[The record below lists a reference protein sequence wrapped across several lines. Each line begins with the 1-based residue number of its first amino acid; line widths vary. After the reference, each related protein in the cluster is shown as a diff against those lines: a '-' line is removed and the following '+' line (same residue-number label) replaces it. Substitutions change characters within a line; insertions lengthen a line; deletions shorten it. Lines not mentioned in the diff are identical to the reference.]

1 MKVSRENSPIKG
13 NLINMNNPNSYP
25 DIIGQVD
32 KVINKYKN
40 QLEQLKP
47 KRDLNELNFPQYPS
61 SEKKNNKYAK
71 FTEEKQAETDTYFNK
86 VYNNMQN
93 KNNNHFK
100 TEINNYI
107 YEDVNEGEKIN
118 NQTNTNINTNTKRN
132 NNYNYNFN
140 YRNEFGNIN
149 LSECNNNKENIYIN
163 NNSDNNNNNIYPIDN
178 NNLNNDLAQEI
189 QNDNMKLGSALTM
202 EKSKVVQ
209 LLNLLKMKEGEINN
223 LKQKI
228 NNFET
233 KINEIENK
241 YQNIIHSI
249 ESKQYEKL
257 NDIYNNLS
265 NEKNQF
271 KIDYDNI
278 KRNNELKFEQIN
290 DELRNYQKV
299 MKLFFNLFN
308 KNIDL
313 FNKTEILPDKNIF
326 IKESDFTEENA
337 YLAVDVIDK
346 LINKLV
352 QDNKDLFNELIRLN
366 EEMKNMNN
374 SNDDFIQQENYS
386 LRQLVNNLT
395 KENNILKSN
404 RNMPKSNNYRI
415 SKNNQMGERE
425 ISNSNSNHHHHIVHT
440 GCRNCTPDCFR
451 SNRSNRDTNLFDNLK
466 LKITDLENQIKN
478 QTCS

>member
-1 MKVSRENSPIKG
+1 MKVNKEISPMKDH
-13 NLINMNNPNSYP
+13 LININNPNSYP

-32 KVINKYKN
+32 KVINKYKS

-47 KRDLNELNFPQYPS
+47 KKDLNELKIPQYPS
-61 SEKKNNKYAK
+61 SEKKNNKYSK
-71 FTEEKQAETDTYFNK
+71 FAEMKQIETDPYFNK
-86 VYNNMQN
+86 VYNNIQN
-93 KNNNHFK
+93 KNNHFK

-107 YEDVNEGEKIN
+107 YEDINEEEKFN
-118 NQTNTNINTNTKRN
+118 NLTNTNRIKN
-132 NNYNYNFN
+132 NNYDYNFN
-140 YRNEFGNIN
+140 YKNDFTDLKLPNYNI
-149 LSECNNNKENIYIN
+149 NKENIYIN
-163 NNSDNNNNNIYPIDN
+163 NNSNNNIYQNDN
-178 NNLNNDLAQEI
+178 NNLNNDLSQEI

-223 LKQKI
+223 LKQQI
-228 NNFET
+228 DNFEI

-299 MKLFFNLFN
+299 MKLFFDLFN

-313 FNKTEILPDKNIF
+313 FNKTEILPDKIF

-395 KENNILKSN
+395 KENNILKSKK
-404 RNMPKSNNYRI
+404 NMNNINSIPKSNNYRI
-415 SKNNQMGERE
+415 SKNSQIGERE
-425 ISNSNSNHHHHIVHT
+425 ISNSNHHHHFIHS

-451 SNRSNRDTNLFDNLK
+451 SNRSNRDINLFDNLK

>member
-1 MKVSRENSPIKG
+1 MKKIIFA
-13 NLINMNNPNSYP
+13 NLNYLIYKFN
-25 DIIGQVD
+25 IF
-32 KVINKYKN
+32 NKY
-40 QLEQLKP
+40 
-47 KRDLNELNFPQYPS
+47 S
-61 SEKKNNKYAK
+61 KYA
-71 FTEEKQAETDTYFNK
+71 EMKQIETDPYFNK
-86 VYNNMQN
+86 VYNNIQN
-93 KNNNHFK
+93 KNNHFK

-107 YEDVNEGEKIN
+107 YEDINEEEKFN
-118 NQTNTNINTNTKRN
+118 NHTNTNRIKN
-132 NNYNYNFN
+132 NNYDYNFN
-140 YRNEFGNIN
+140 YKNDFTDLKLPNYNI
-149 LSECNNNKENIYIN
+149 NKENIYIN
-163 NNSDNNNNNIYPIDN
+163 NNSNNNIYQNDN
-178 NNLNNDLAQEI
+178 NNLNNDLSQEI

-223 LKQKI
+223 LKQQI
-228 NNFET
+228 DNFEI

-271 KIDYDNI
+271 EIDYDNI

-299 MKLFFNLFN
+299 LKLFFDLFN

-374 SNDDFIQQENYS
+374 SNDDFIKQENYS

-404 RNMPKSNNYRI
+404 KNMNNINSIPKSNNYRI
-415 SKNNQMGERE
+415 SKNNQIGERE
-425 ISNSNSNHHHHIVHT
+425 IRNSNHHHHIIHS

-451 SNRSNRDTNLFDNLK
+451 SNRSNRDLNLFDNLK

>member
-71 FTEEKQAETDTYFNK
+71 FTEEKQAETDPYFNK
-86 VYNNMQN
+86 VYNNIQN
-93 KNNNHFK
+93 KNNHFK

-107 YEDVNEGEKIN
+107 YEDVNEEEKLN
-118 NQTNTNINTNTKRN
+118 NHTNTNINNTNRN

-140 YRNEFGNIN
+140 YKNELCDLK
-149 LSECNNNKENIYIN
+149 LSEYNKNKENIYN
-163 NNSDNNNNNIYPIDN
+163 NNCNNNIYQIDN
-178 NNLNNDLAQEI
+178 NNLNNDLSQEI

-209 LLNLLKMKEGEINN
+209 LLNLLKIKDGEINN
-223 LKQKI
+223 LKQQLD
-228 NNFET
+228 NFEI

-299 MKLFFNLFN
+299 MKLFFDLFN

-313 FNKTEILPDKNIF
+313 FNKTEILPDKIF

-337 YLAVDVIDK
+337 YMAVDVIDK

-366 EEMKNMNN
+366 EEMKSMNN
-374 SNDDFIQQENYS
+374 PNDDFIQQENYS

-395 KENNILKSN
+395 KENNILKN
-404 RNMPKSNNYRI
+404 NKNMNNINSIPKSNNYRI
-415 SKNNQMGERE
+415 SKNSQIGERE
-425 ISNSNSNHHHHIVHT
+425 IGNNNHHHHIIHT
-440 GCRNCTPDCFR
+440 GCRNCTPDCFRSNR

>member
-1 MKVSRENSPIKG
+1 MKVNKEISPMKDY
-13 NLINMNNPNSYP
+13 LININNPNSYP

-32 KVINKYKN
+32 KVINKYKS

-47 KRDLNELNFPQYPS
+47 KKNLNELKIPQYPS
-61 SEKKNNKYAK
+61 SEKKNNKYSK
-71 FTEEKQAETDTYFNK
+71 FAEMKQIETDPYFNK
-86 VYNNMQN
+86 VYNNIQN
-93 KNNNHFK
+93 KNNHFK

-107 YEDVNEGEKIN
+107 YEDINEEEKFN
-118 NQTNTNINTNTKRN
+118 NHTNTNRIKN
-132 NNYNYNFN
+132 NNYDYNFN
-140 YRNEFGNIN
+140 YKNDLTDLKLPNYNI
-149 LSECNNNKENIYIN
+149 NKENIYIN
-163 NNSDNNNNNIYPIDN
+163 NNSNNNIYQNDN
-178 NNLNNDLAQEI
+178 NNLNNDLSQEI

-223 LKQKI
+223 LKQQI
-228 NNFET
+228 DNFEI

-299 MKLFFNLFN
+299 MKLFFDLFN

-313 FNKTEILPDKNIF
+313 FNKTEILPDKIF

-395 KENNILKSN
+395 KENNILKSKK
-404 RNMPKSNNYRI
+404 NMNNINSIPKSNNYRI
-415 SKNNQMGERE
+415 SKNSQIGERE
-425 ISNSNSNHHHHIVHT
+425 ISNSNHHHHFIHS

-451 SNRSNRDTNLFDNLK
+451 SNRSNRDINLFDNLK

>member
-1 MKVSRENSPIKG
+1 MKVNEEISPIKD

-32 KVINKYKN
+32 KVINKYKR

-47 KRDLNELNFPQYPS
+47 KKDLDEIKIPQYPS
-61 SEKKNNKYAK
+61 SEKKNNKYSK
-71 FTEEKQAETDTYFNK
+71 FVEMKQIETDPYFNK
-86 VYNNMQN
+86 VNNNIQN
-93 KNNNHFK
+93 KNNHFK

-107 YEDVNEGEKIN
+107 YEDINEEEKFN
-118 NQTNTNINTNTKRN
+118 NHPNINTNTNRN

-140 YRNEFGNIN
+140 YKTDFTDLKLPEY
-149 LSECNNNKENIYIN
+149 NKNRENIYNN
-163 NNSDNNNNNIYPIDN
+163 NNSNKIYPIDN
-178 NNLNNDLAQEI
+178 NNLNNDLSQEI

-209 LLNLLKMKEGEINN
+209 LLNLLKIKEGEINN
-223 LKQKI
+223 LKQQIDNFEIKI
-228 NNFET
+228 ND
-233 KINEIENK
+233 IENK
-241 YQNIIHSI
+241 YQNIIHSL

-271 KIDYDNI
+271 EIDYDNI

-299 MKLFFNLFN
+299 LKLFFDLFN

-374 SNDDFIQQENYS
+374 SNDDFIKQENYS

-404 RNMPKSNNYRI
+404 KNMNNINSIPKSNNYRI
-415 SKNNQMGERE
+415 SKNNQIGERE
-425 ISNSNSNHHHHIVHT
+425 IRNSNHHHHIIHS

-451 SNRSNRDTNLFDNLK
+451 SNRSNRDLNLFDNLK

-478 QTCS
+478 QTSS

>member
-1 MKVSRENSPIKG
+1 MKVNKEISPMRDY
-13 NLINMNNPNSYP
+13 LINMNNPNSYP

-32 KVINKYKN
+32 KVINKYKS

-47 KRDLNELNFPQYPS
+47 KKDLNELKIPQYPS
-61 SEKKNNKYAK
+61 SEKKNNKYSK
-71 FTEEKQAETDTYFNK
+71 FAEMKQIETDPYFNK
-86 VYNNMQN
+86 VYNNIQN
-93 KNNNHFK
+93 KNNHFK

-107 YEDVNEGEKIN
+107 YEDINEEEKFN
-118 NQTNTNINTNTKRN
+118 NHTNTNRIKN
-132 NNYNYNFN
+132 NNYDYNFN
-140 YRNEFGNIN
+140 YKNDFTDLKLPNYNI
-149 LSECNNNKENIYIN
+149 NKENIYIN
-163 NNSDNNNNNIYPIDN
+163 NNSNNNIYQNDN
-178 NNLNNDLAQEI
+178 NNLNNDLSQEI

-223 LKQKI
+223 LKQQI
-228 NNFET
+228 DNFEI

-299 MKLFFNLFN
+299 MKLFFDLFN

-313 FNKTEILPDKNIF
+313 FNKTEILPDKIF

-395 KENNILKSN
+395 KENNILKSKK
-404 RNMPKSNNYRI
+404 NMNNINSIPKSNNYRI
-415 SKNNQMGERE
+415 SKNSQIGERE
-425 ISNSNSNHHHHIVHT
+425 INNSNHHHHFIHS

-451 SNRSNRDTNLFDNLK
+451 SNRSNRDINLFDNLK

>member
-1 MKVSRENSPIKG
+1 MKVNKEISPMKDY
-13 NLINMNNPNSYP
+13 LINMNNPNSYP

-32 KVINKYKN
+32 KVINKYKS

-47 KRDLNELNFPQYPS
+47 KKDLNELKIPQYPS
-61 SEKKNNKYAK
+61 SEKKNNKYSK
-71 FTEEKQAETDTYFNK
+71 FAEMKQIETDPYFNK
-86 VYNNMQN
+86 VYNNIQN
-93 KNNNHFK
+93 KNNHFK

-107 YEDVNEGEKIN
+107 YEDINEEEKFN
-118 NQTNTNINTNTKRN
+118 NHTNTNRIKN
-132 NNYNYNFN
+132 NNYDYNFN
-140 YRNEFGNIN
+140 YKNDFTDLKLPNYNI
-149 LSECNNNKENIYIN
+149 NKENIYIN
-163 NNSDNNNNNIYPIDN
+163 NNSNNNIYQNDN
-178 NNLNNDLAQEI
+178 NNLNNDLSQEI

-223 LKQKI
+223 LKQQI
-228 NNFET
+228 DNFEI

-299 MKLFFNLFN
+299 MKLFFDLFN

-313 FNKTEILPDKNIF
+313 FNKTEILPDKIF
-326 IKESDFTEENA
+326 VKESDFTEENA

-395 KENNILKSN
+395 KENNILKSKK
-404 RNMPKSNNYRI
+404 NMNNINSIPKSNNYRI
-415 SKNNQMGERE
+415 SKNSQIGERE
-425 ISNSNSNHHHHIVHT
+425 ISNSNHHHHFIHS

-451 SNRSNRDTNLFDNLK
+451 SNRSNRDINLFDNLK

>member
-1 MKVSRENSPIKG
+1 MKVNKEISPMKDY
-13 NLINMNNPNSYP
+13 LINMNNPNSYP

-32 KVINKYKN
+32 KVINKYKS

-47 KRDLNELNFPQYPS
+47 KKDLNELKIPQYPS
-61 SEKKNNKYAK
+61 SEKKNNKYSK
-71 FTEEKQAETDTYFNK
+71 FAEMKQIETDPYFNK
-86 VYNNMQN
+86 VYNNIQN
-93 KNNNHFK
+93 KNNHFK

-107 YEDVNEGEKIN
+107 YEDINEEEKFN
-118 NQTNTNINTNTKRN
+118 NHTNTNRIKN
-132 NNYNYNFN
+132 NNYDYNFN
-140 YRNEFGNIN
+140 YKNDFTDLKLPNYNI
-149 LSECNNNKENIYIN
+149 NKENIYIN
-163 NNSDNNNNNIYPIDN
+163 NNSNNNIYQNDN
-178 NNLNNDLAQEI
+178 NNLNNDLSQEI

-223 LKQKI
+223 LKQQI
-228 NNFET
+228 DNFEI

-271 KIDYDNI
+271 EIDYDNI

-299 MKLFFNLFN
+299 MKLFFDLFN

-313 FNKTEILPDKNIF
+313 FNKTEILPDKIF

-395 KENNILKSN
+395 KENNILKSKK
-404 RNMPKSNNYRI
+404 NMNNINSIPKSNNYRI
-415 SKNNQMGERE
+415 SKNSQIGERE
-425 ISNSNSNHHHHIVHT
+425 ISNSNHHHHFIHS

-451 SNRSNRDTNLFDNLK
+451 SNRSNRDINLFDNLK

>member
-1 MKVSRENSPIKG
+1 MKVNKEISPMKDY
-13 NLINMNNPNSYP
+13 LININNPNSYP

-32 KVINKYKN
+32 KVINKYKS

-47 KRDLNELNFPQYPS
+47 KKDLNELKIPQYPS
-61 SEKKNNKYAK
+61 SEKKNNKYSK
-71 FTEEKQAETDTYFNK
+71 FAEMKQIETDPYFNK
-86 VYNNMQN
+86 VYNNIQN
-93 KNNNHFK
+93 KNNHFK

-107 YEDVNEGEKIN
+107 YEDINEEEKFN
-118 NQTNTNINTNTKRN
+118 NHTNTNRIKN
-132 NNYNYNFN
+132 NNYDYNFN
-140 YRNEFGNIN
+140 YKNDFTDLKLPNYNI
-149 LSECNNNKENIYIN
+149 NKENIYIN
-163 NNSDNNNNNIYPIDN
+163 NNSNNNIYQNDN
-178 NNLNNDLAQEI
+178 NNLNNDLSQEI

-209 LLNLLKMKEGEINN
+209 LLNLLKIKEGEINN
-223 LKQKI
+223 LKQQIDNFEIKI
-228 NNFET
+228 ND
-233 KINEIENK
+233 IENK
-241 YQNIIHSI
+241 YQNIIHSL

-271 KIDYDNI
+271 EIDYDNI

-299 MKLFFNLFN
+299 MKLFFDLFN

-366 EEMKNMNN
+366 EEMKSMNN
-374 SNDDFIQQENYS
+374 PNDDFIQQENYS

-404 RNMPKSNNYRI
+404 KNMNNINPIPKSNNYRI
-415 SKNNQMGERE
+415 SKNNQIGERE
-425 ISNSNSNHHHHIVHT
+425 IRNSNHHHHIIHS

-451 SNRSNRDTNLFDNLK
+451 SNRSNRDLNLFDNLK

>member
-1 MKVSRENSPIKG
+1 MKVNKEISPMKDY
-13 NLINMNNPNSYP
+13 LININNPNSYP

-32 KVINKYKN
+32 KVINKYKS

-47 KRDLNELNFPQYPS
+47 KKNLNELKIPQYPS
-61 SEKKNNKYAK
+61 SEKKNNKYSK
-71 FTEEKQAETDTYFNK
+71 FAEMKQIETDPYFNK
-86 VYNNMQN
+86 VYNNIQN
-93 KNNNHFK
+93 KNNHFK

-107 YEDVNEGEKIN
+107 YEDINEEEKFN
-118 NQTNTNINTNTKRN
+118 NHTNTNRIKN
-132 NNYNYNFN
+132 NNYDYNFN
-140 YRNEFGNIN
+140 YKNDFTDLKLPNYNI
-149 LSECNNNKENIYIN
+149 NKENIYIN
-163 NNSDNNNNNIYPIDN
+163 NNSNNNIYQNDN
-178 NNLNNDLAQEI
+178 NNLNNDLSQEI

-223 LKQKI
+223 LKQQI
-228 NNFET
+228 DNFEI

-271 KIDYDNI
+271 EIDYDNI

-299 MKLFFNLFN
+299 MKLFFDLFN

-313 FNKTEILPDKNIF
+313 FNKTEILPDKIF

-395 KENNILKSN
+395 KENNILKSKK
-404 RNMPKSNNYRI
+404 NMNNINSIPKSNNYRI
-415 SKNNQMGERE
+415 SKNSQIGERE
-425 ISNSNSNHHHHIVHT
+425 ISNSNHHHHFIHS

-451 SNRSNRDTNLFDNLK
+451 SNRSNRDINLFDNLK

>member
-1 MKVSRENSPIKG
+1 MKVNKEISPMKDY
-13 NLINMNNPNSYP
+13 LINMNNPNSYP

-32 KVINKYKN
+32 KVINKYKS

-47 KRDLNELNFPQYPS
+47 KKNLNELKIPQYPS
-61 SEKKNNKYAK
+61 SEKKNNKYSK
-71 FTEEKQAETDTYFNK
+71 FAEMKQIETDPYFNK
-86 VYNNMQN
+86 VYNNIQN
-93 KNNNHFK
+93 KNNHFK

-107 YEDVNEGEKIN
+107 YEDINEEEKFN
-118 NQTNTNINTNTKRN
+118 NHTNTNRIKN
-132 NNYNYNFN
+132 NNYDYNFN
-140 YRNEFGNIN
+140 YKNDFTDLKLPNYNI
-149 LSECNNNKENIYIN
+149 NKENIYIN
-163 NNSDNNNNNIYPIDN
+163 NNSNNNIYQNDN
-178 NNLNNDLAQEI
+178 NNLNNDLSQEI

-223 LKQKI
+223 LKQQI
-228 NNFET
+228 DNFEI

-299 MKLFFNLFN
+299 MKLFFDLFN

-313 FNKTEILPDKNIF
+313 FNKTEILPDKIF

-395 KENNILKSN
+395 KENNILKSKK
-404 RNMPKSNNYRI
+404 NMNNINSIPKSNNYRI
-415 SKNNQMGERE
+415 SKNSQIGERE
-425 ISNSNSNHHHHIVHT
+425 ISNSNHHHHIIHS

-451 SNRSNRDTNLFDNLK
+451 SNRSNRDINLFDNLK

>member
-1 MKVSRENSPIKG
+1 MKVNKEISPMKD
-13 NLINMNNPNSYP
+13 NFINMNNPNSYP

-47 KRDLNELNFPQYPS
+47 KKDLKEIKIPQYPS
-61 SEKKNNKYAK
+61 SEKKNNKYSK
-71 FTEEKQAETDTYFNK
+71 FSEMKQIETDPYFNK
-86 VYNNMQN
+86 VYNNIQN
-93 KNNNHFK
+93 KNNHFK

-107 YEDVNEGEKIN
+107 YEDVNEEEKLN
-118 NQTNTNINTNTKRN
+118 NHTNTNINNTNRN

-140 YRNEFGNIN
+140 YKNELCDLK
-149 LSECNNNKENIYIN
+149 LSEYNKNKENIYN
-163 NNSDNNNNNIYPIDN
+163 NNCNNNIYQIDN
-178 NNLNNDLAQEI
+178 NNLNNDLSQEI

-209 LLNLLKMKEGEINN
+209 LLNLLKIKDGEINN
-223 LKQKI
+223 LKQQLD
-228 NNFET
+228 NFEI

-299 MKLFFNLFN
+299 MKLFFDLFN

-313 FNKTEILPDKNIF
+313 FNKTEILPDKIF

-337 YLAVDVIDK
+337 YMAVDVIDK

-366 EEMKNMNN
+366 EEMKSMNN
-374 SNDDFIQQENYS
+374 PNDDFIQQENYS

-395 KENNILKSN
+395 KENNILKN
-404 RNMPKSNNYRI
+404 NKNMNNINSIPKSNNYRI
-415 SKNNQMGERE
+415 SKNSQIGERE
-425 ISNSNSNHHHHIVHT
+425 IGNNNHHHHIIHT
-440 GCRNCTPDCFR
+440 GCRNCTPDCFRSNR

>member
-1 MKVSRENSPIKG
+1 MKVNKEISPMKDY
-13 NLINMNNPNSYP
+13 LININNPNSYP

-32 KVINKYKN
+32 KVINKYKSH
-40 QLEQLKP
+40 LEQLKP
-47 KRDLNELNFPQYPS
+47 KKNLNELKIPQYPS
-61 SEKKNNKYAK
+61 SEKKNNKYSK
-71 FTEEKQAETDTYFNK
+71 FAEMKQIETDPYFNK
-86 VYNNMQN
+86 VYNNIQN
-93 KNNNHFK
+93 KNNHFK

-107 YEDVNEGEKIN
+107 YEDVNEEEKFN
-118 NQTNTNINTNTKRN
+118 NHPNVNTNTNRN
-132 NNYNYNFN
+132 NNYNFNFN
-140 YRNEFGNIN
+140 YKTDFTDLKLPEY
-149 LSECNNNKENIYIN
+149 NKNRENIF
-163 NNSDNNNNNIYPIDN
+163 NNSNKIYPIDN
-178 NNLNNDLAQEI
+178 NNLNNDLSQEI

-209 LLNLLKMKEGEINN
+209 LLNLLKIKEGEINN
-223 LKQKI
+223 LKQQIDNFEIKI
-228 NNFET
+228 ND
-233 KINEIENK
+233 IENK
-241 YQNIIHSI
+241 YQNIIHSL

-271 KIDYDNI
+271 EIDYDNI

-299 MKLFFNLFN
+299 LKLFFDLFN

-374 SNDDFIQQENYS
+374 SNDDFIKQENYS

-404 RNMPKSNNYRI
+404 KNMNNINSIPKSNNYRI
-415 SKNNQMGERE
+415 SKNNQIGERE
-425 ISNSNSNHHHHIVHT
+425 LYNSNHHHHIIHS

-451 SNRSNRDTNLFDNLK
+451 SNRSNRDLNLFDNLK

-478 QTCS
+478 QTSS

>member
-1 MKVSRENSPIKG
+1 MKVNKEISPMKDY
-13 NLINMNNPNSYP
+13 LINMNNPNSYP

-32 KVINKYKN
+32 KVINKYKS

-47 KRDLNELNFPQYPS
+47 KKDLNELKIPQYPS
-61 SEKKNNKYAK
+61 SEKKNNKHSK
-71 FTEEKQAETDTYFNK
+71 FAEMKQIETDPYFNK
-86 VYNNMQN
+86 VYNNIQN
-93 KNNNHFK
+93 KNNHFK

-107 YEDVNEGEKIN
+107 YEDINEEEKFN
-118 NQTNTNINTNTKRN
+118 NHTNTNRIKN
-132 NNYNYNFN
+132 NNYDYNFN
-140 YRNEFGNIN
+140 YKNDFTDLKLPNYNI
-149 LSECNNNKENIYIN
+149 NKENIYIN
-163 NNSDNNNNNIYPIDN
+163 NNSNNNIYQNDN
-178 NNLNNDLAQEI
+178 NNLNNDLSQEI

-223 LKQKI
+223 LKQQI
-228 NNFET
+228 DNFEI

-299 MKLFFNLFN
+299 MKLFFDLFN

-313 FNKTEILPDKNIF
+313 FNKTEILPDKIF

-395 KENNILKSN
+395 KENNILKSKK
-404 RNMPKSNNYRI
+404 NMNNINSIPKSNNYRI
-415 SKNNQMGERE
+415 SKNSQIGERE
-425 ISNSNSNHHHHIVHT
+425 ISNSNHHHHFIHS

-451 SNRSNRDTNLFDNLK
+451 SNRSNRDINLFDNLK

>member
-1 MKVSRENSPIKG
+1 MKVNKEISPMKDY
-13 NLINMNNPNSYP
+13 LINMNNPNSYP

-32 KVINKYKN
+32 KVINKYKS

-47 KRDLNELNFPQYPS
+47 KKDLNELKIPQYPS
-61 SEKKNNKYAK
+61 SEKKNNKYSK
-71 FTEEKQAETDTYFNK
+71 FAEMKQIETDPYFNK
-86 VYNNMQN
+86 VYNNIQN
-93 KNNNHFK
+93 KNNHFK

-107 YEDVNEGEKIN
+107 YEDINEEEKFN
-118 NQTNTNINTNTKRN
+118 NHTNTNRIKN
-132 NNYNYNFN
+132 NNYDYNFN
-140 YRNEFGNIN
+140 YKNDFTDLKLPNYNI
-149 LSECNNNKENIYIN
+149 NKENIYIN
-163 NNSDNNNNNIYPIDN
+163 NNSNNNIYQNDN
-178 NNLNNDLAQEI
+178 NNLNNDLSQEI

-223 LKQKI
+223 LKQQI
-228 NNFET
+228 DNFEI

-299 MKLFFNLFN
+299 MKLFFDLFN

-313 FNKTEILPDKNIF
+313 FNKTEILPDKIF

-374 SNDDFIQQENYS
+374 SNDDFIKQENYS

-404 RNMPKSNNYRI
+404 KNMNNINSIPKSNNYRI
-415 SKNNQMGERE
+415 SKNNQIGERE
-425 ISNSNSNHHHHIVHT
+425 IRNSNHHHHIIHS

-451 SNRSNRDTNLFDNLK
+451 SNRSNRDLNLFDNLK

-478 QTCS
+478 QTSS

>member
-1 MKVSRENSPIKG
+1 MKVNKEISPMKDY
-13 NLINMNNPNSYP
+13 LINMNNPNSYP

-32 KVINKYKN
+32 KVINKYKS

-47 KRDLNELNFPQYPS
+47 KKDLNELKIPQYPS
-61 SEKKNNKYAK
+61 SEKKNNKYSK
-71 FTEEKQAETDTYFNK
+71 FAEMKQIETDPYFNK
-86 VYNNMQN
+86 VYNNIQN
-93 KNNNHFK
+93 KNNHFK

-107 YEDVNEGEKIN
+107 YEDINEEEKFN
-118 NQTNTNINTNTKRN
+118 NHTNTNRIKN
-132 NNYNYNFN
+132 NNYDYNFN
-140 YRNEFGNIN
+140 YKNDFTDLKLPNYNI
-149 LSECNNNKENIYIN
+149 NKENIYIN
-163 NNSDNNNNNIYPIDN
+163 NNSNNNIYQNEN
-178 NNLNNDLAQEI
+178 NNLNNDLSQEI

-223 LKQKI
+223 LKQQI
-228 NNFET
+228 DNFEI

-299 MKLFFNLFN
+299 MKLFFDLFN

-313 FNKTEILPDKNIF
+313 FNKTEILPDKIF

-395 KENNILKSN
+395 KENNILKSKK
-404 RNMPKSNNYRI
+404 NMNNINSIPKSNNYRI
-415 SKNNQMGERE
+415 SKNSQIGERE
-425 ISNSNSNHHHHIVHT
+425 ISNSNHHHHFIHS

-451 SNRSNRDTNLFDNLK
+451 SNRSNRDINLFDNLK

>member
-1 MKVSRENSPIKG
+1 MKVNKEISPMKDY
-13 NLINMNNPNSYP
+13 LININNPNSYP

-32 KVINKYKN
+32 KVINKYKS

-47 KRDLNELNFPQYPS
+47 KKNLNELKIPQYPS
-61 SEKKNNKYAK
+61 SEKKNNKYSK
-71 FTEEKQAETDTYFNK
+71 FAEMKQIETDPYFNK
-86 VYNNMQN
+86 VYNNIQN
-93 KNNNHFK
+93 KNNHFK

-107 YEDVNEGEKIN
+107 YEDINEEEKFN
-118 NQTNTNINTNTKRN
+118 NHTNTNRIKN
-132 NNYNYNFN
+132 NNYDYNFN
-140 YRNEFGNIN
+140 YKNDFTDLKLPNYNI
-149 LSECNNNKENIYIN
+149 NKENIYIN
-163 NNSDNNNNNIYPIDN
+163 NNSNNNIYQNDN
-178 NNLNNDLAQEI
+178 NNLNNDLSQEI

-223 LKQKI
+223 LKQQI
-228 NNFET
+228 DNFEI

-299 MKLFFNLFN
+299 MKLFFDLFN

-313 FNKTEILPDKNIF
+313 FNKTEILPDKIF

-395 KENNILKSN
+395 KENNILKSKK
-404 RNMPKSNNYRI
+404 NMNNINSIPKSNNYRI
-415 SKNNQMGERE
+415 SKNSQIGERE
-425 ISNSNSNHHHHIVHT
+425 ISNSNHHHHFIHS

-451 SNRSNRDTNLFDNLK
+451 SNRSNRDINLFDNLK

>member
-1 MKVSRENSPIKG
+1 MKVNKEISPMKDY
-13 NLINMNNPNSYP
+13 LINMNNPISYP

-32 KVINKYKN
+32 KVINKYKS

-47 KRDLNELNFPQYPS
+47 KKDLNELKIPQYPS
-61 SEKKNNKYAK
+61 SEKKNNKYSK
-71 FTEEKQAETDTYFNK
+71 FAEMKQIETDPYFNK
-86 VYNNMQN
+86 VYNNIQN
-93 KNNNHFK
+93 KNNHFK

-107 YEDVNEGEKIN
+107 YEDINEEEKFN
-118 NQTNTNINTNTKRN
+118 NHTNTNRIKN
-132 NNYNYNFN
+132 NNYDYNFN
-140 YRNEFGNIN
+140 YKNDFTDLKLPNYNI
-149 LSECNNNKENIYIN
+149 NKENIYIN
-163 NNSDNNNNNIYPIDN
+163 NNSNNNNNIYQNEN
-178 NNLNNDLAQEI
+178 NNLNNDLSQEI

-202 EKSKVVQ
+202 EKSKVIQ

-223 LKQKI
+223 LKQQI
-228 NNFET
+228 DNFEI

-299 MKLFFNLFN
+299 MKLFFDLFN

-313 FNKTEILPDKNIF
+313 FNKTEILPDKIF

-395 KENNILKSN
+395 KENNILKSKK
-404 RNMPKSNNYRI
+404 NMNNINSIPKSNNYRI
-415 SKNNQMGERE
+415 SKNSQIGERE
-425 ISNSNSNHHHHIVHT
+425 ISNSNHHHHFIHS

-451 SNRSNRDTNLFDNLK
+451 SNRSNRDINLFDNLK

>member
-1 MKVSRENSPIKG
+1 MKVNKEISPMKDY
-13 NLINMNNPNSYP
+13 LINMNNPNSYP

-32 KVINKYKN
+32 KVINKYKS

-47 KRDLNELNFPQYPS
+47 KKDLNELKIPQYPS
-61 SEKKNNKYAK
+61 SEKKSNKYSK
-71 FTEEKQAETDTYFNK
+71 FAEMKQIETDPYFNK
-86 VYNNMQN
+86 VYNNIQN
-93 KNNNHFK
+93 KNNHFK

-107 YEDVNEGEKIN
+107 YEDINEEEKFN
-118 NQTNTNINTNTKRN
+118 NHTNTNRIKN
-132 NNYNYNFN
+132 NNYDYNFN
-140 YRNEFGNIN
+140 YKNDFTDLKLPNYNI
-149 LSECNNNKENIYIN
+149 NKENIYIN
-163 NNSDNNNNNIYPIDN
+163 NNSNNNIYQNDN
-178 NNLNNDLAQEI
+178 NNLNNDLSQEI

-223 LKQKI
+223 LKQQI
-228 NNFET
+228 DNFEI

-299 MKLFFNLFN
+299 MKLFFDLFN

-313 FNKTEILPDKNIF
+313 FNKTEILPDKIF

-395 KENNILKSN
+395 KENNILKSKK
-404 RNMPKSNNYRI
+404 NMNNINSIPKSNNYRI
-415 SKNNQMGERE
+415 SKNSQIGERE
-425 ISNSNSNHHHHIVHT
+425 ISNSNHHHHFIHS

-451 SNRSNRDTNLFDNLK
+451 SNRSNRDINLFDNLK

>member
-1 MKVSRENSPIKG
+1 MKVNKEISPMKDY
-13 NLINMNNPNSYP
+13 LINMNNPNSYP

-32 KVINKYKN
+32 KVINKYKS

-47 KRDLNELNFPQYPS
+47 KKDLNELKIPQYPS
-61 SEKKNNKYAK
+61 SEKKNNKYSK
-71 FTEEKQAETDTYFNK
+71 FAEMKQIETDPYFNK
-86 VYNNMQN
+86 VYNNIQN
-93 KNNNHFK
+93 KNNHFK

-107 YEDVNEGEKIN
+107 YEDVNEEEKFN
-118 NQTNTNINTNTKRN
+118 NHTNTNRIKN
-132 NNYNYNFN
+132 NNYDYNFN
-140 YRNEFGNIN
+140 YKNDFTDLKLPNYNI
-149 LSECNNNKENIYIN
+149 NKENIYIN
-163 NNSDNNNNNIYPIDN
+163 NNSNNNIYQNDN
-178 NNLNNDLAQEI
+178 NNLNNDLSQEI

-223 LKQKI
+223 LKQQI
-228 NNFET
+228 DNFEI

-299 MKLFFNLFN
+299 MKLFFDLFN

-313 FNKTEILPDKNIF
+313 FNKTEILPDKIF

-395 KENNILKSN
+395 KENNILKSKK
-404 RNMPKSNNYRI
+404 NMNNINSIPKSNNYRI
-415 SKNNQMGERE
+415 SKNSQIGERE
-425 ISNSNSNHHHHIVHT
+425 ISNSNHHHHFIHS

-451 SNRSNRDTNLFDNLK
+451 SNRSNRDINLFDNLK

>member
-1 MKVSRENSPIKG
+1 MKVNKEISPMKDY
-13 NLINMNNPNSYP
+13 LINMNNPNSYP

-32 KVINKYKN
+32 KVINKYKS

-47 KRDLNELNFPQYPS
+47 KKNLNELKIPQYPS
-61 SEKKNNKYAK
+61 SEKKNNKYSK
-71 FTEEKQAETDTYFNK
+71 FAEMKQIETDPYFNK
-86 VYNNMQN
+86 VYNNIQN
-93 KNNNHFK
+93 KNNHFK

-107 YEDVNEGEKIN
+107 YEDINEEEKFN
-118 NQTNTNINTNTKRN
+118 NHTNTNRIKN
-132 NNYNYNFN
+132 NNYDYNFN
-140 YRNEFGNIN
+140 YKNDLTDLKLPNYNI
-149 LSECNNNKENIYIN
+149 NKENIYIN
-163 NNSDNNNNNIYPIDN
+163 NNSNNNIYQNDN
-178 NNLNNDLAQEI
+178 NNLNNDLSQEI

-223 LKQKI
+223 LKQQI
-228 NNFET
+228 DNFEI

-299 MKLFFNLFN
+299 MKLFFDLFN

-313 FNKTEILPDKNIF
+313 FNKTEILPDKIF

-395 KENNILKSN
+395 KENNILKSKK
-404 RNMPKSNNYRI
+404 NMNNINSIPKSNNYRI
-415 SKNNQMGERE
+415 SKNSQIGERE
-425 ISNSNSNHHHHIVHT
+425 ISNSNHHHHFIHS

-451 SNRSNRDTNLFDNLK
+451 SNRSNRDINLFDNLK

>member
-1 MKVSRENSPIKG
+1 MKVNKEISPIKD

-32 KVINKYKN
+32 KVINKYKS

-47 KRDLNELNFPQYPS
+47 KKDLDEIKIPQYPS
-61 SEKKNNKYAK
+61 SEKKNNKYSK
-71 FTEEKQAETDTYFNK
+71 FAEMKQIETDPYFNK
-86 VYNNMQN
+86 VYNNIQN
-93 KNNNHFK
+93 KNNHFK

-107 YEDVNEGEKIN
+107 YEDINEEEKFN
-118 NQTNTNINTNTKRN
+118 NHTNTNRIKN
-132 NNYNYNFN
+132 NNYDYNFN
-140 YRNEFGNIN
+140 YKNDFTDLKLPNYNI
-149 LSECNNNKENIYIN
+149 NKENIYIN
-163 NNSDNNNNNIYPIDN
+163 NNSNNNIYQNDN
-178 NNLNNDLAQEI
+178 NNLNNDLSQEI

-223 LKQKI
+223 LKQQI
-228 NNFET
+228 DNFEI

-299 MKLFFNLFN
+299 MKLFFDLFN

-313 FNKTEILPDKNIF
+313 FNKTEILPDKIF

-395 KENNILKSN
+395 KENNILKSKK
-404 RNMPKSNNYRI
+404 NMNNINSIPKSNNYRI
-415 SKNNQMGERE
+415 SKNNQIGERE
-425 ISNSNSNHHHHIVHT
+425 IRNSNHHHHIIHS

-451 SNRSNRDTNLFDNLK
+451 SNRSNRDINLFDNLK

-478 QTCS
+478 QTSS

>member
-1 MKVSRENSPIKG
+1 MKVNKEISPMKDY
-13 NLINMNNPNSYP
+13 LINMNNPISYP

-32 KVINKYKN
+32 KVINKYKS

-47 KRDLNELNFPQYPS
+47 KKDLNELKIPQYPS
-61 SEKKNNKYAK
+61 SEKKNNKYSK
-71 FTEEKQAETDTYFNK
+71 FAEMKQIETDPYFNK
-86 VYNNMQN
+86 VYNNIQN
-93 KNNNHFK
+93 KNNHFK

-107 YEDVNEGEKIN
+107 YEDINEEEKFN
-118 NQTNTNINTNTKRN
+118 NHTNTNRIKN
-132 NNYNYNFN
+132 NNYDYNFN
-140 YRNEFGNIN
+140 YKNDFTDLKLPNYNI
-149 LSECNNNKENIYIN
+149 NKENIYIN
-163 NNSDNNNNNIYPIDN
+163 NNSNNNIYQNEN
-178 NNLNNDLAQEI
+178 NNLNNDLSQEI

-223 LKQKI
+223 LKQQI
-228 NNFET
+228 DNFEI

-299 MKLFFNLFN
+299 MKLFFDLFN

-313 FNKTEILPDKNIF
+313 FNKTEILPDKIF

-395 KENNILKSN
+395 KENNILKSKK
-404 RNMPKSNNYRI
+404 NMNNINSIPKSNNYRI
-415 SKNNQMGERE
+415 SKNSQIGERE
-425 ISNSNSNHHHHIVHT
+425 ISNSNHHHHFIHS

-451 SNRSNRDTNLFDNLK
+451 SNRSNRDINLFDNLK

>member
-1 MKVSRENSPIKG
+1 MKVNREIPPITD
-13 NLINMNNPNSYP
+13 NHINMNMNIPNSYP

-47 KRDLNELNFPQYPS
+47 KKDLNELKNYQYPS
-61 SEKKNNKYAK
+61 SEKKSNKYNK
-71 FTEEKQAETDTYFNK
+71 ITKMREIETDPYFNK
-86 VYNNMQN
+86 AYNSTQN
-93 KNNNHFK
+93 KSNHFK
-100 TEINNYI
+100 TEVSNYI
-107 YEDVNEGEKIN
+107 YEDINEEEKLN
-118 NQTNTNINTNTKRN
+118 NNINTNTNTK

-140 YRNEFGNIN
+140 YKNDFSD
-149 LSECNNNKENIYIN
+149 LKLPECNKNKDNIYSNNK
-163 NNSDNNNNNIYPIDN
+163 SNNNNFYPIGN
-178 NNLNNDLAQEI
+178 NNLNDDLSQEI
-189 QNDNMKLGSALTM
+189 RNDNMKLGSALTM

-209 LLNLLKMKEGEINN
+209 LLNLLKIKEGEINN
-223 LKQKI
+223 LKQQI
-228 NNFET
+228 DSFEI

-241 YQNIIHSI
+241 YQNIIHSL

-299 MKLFFNLFN
+299 MKLFFDLFN

-326 IKESDFTEENA
+326 IKENNFNEENA

-404 RNMPKSNNYRI
+404 KNMNNINSISKNNYRI
-415 SKNNQMGERE
+415 SKNSQIGDRQICN
-425 ISNSNSNHHHHIVHT
+425 NNHHHHIIHS
-440 GCRNCTPDCFR
+440 GCRNCTPDCIR

>member
-1 MKVSRENSPIKG
+1 MKVNKEISPIKD

-32 KVINKYKN
+32 KVINKYKS

-47 KRDLNELNFPQYPS
+47 KKDFNEIKIPQYPS
-61 SEKKNNKYAK
+61 SEKKNNKYSK
-71 FTEEKQAETDTYFNK
+71 FTEMKQIEPEPYFNK
-86 VYNNMQN
+86 VNNNIQN
-93 KNNNHFK
+93 KNNHFK

-107 YEDVNEGEKIN
+107 YEDINEEEKFNNHPNVN
-118 NQTNTNINTNTKRN
+118 TNTNRN
-132 NNYNYNFN
+132 NNYNFN
-140 YRNEFGNIN
+140 YKTDFTDLKLPEYNKNRENIYNIN
-149 LSECNNNKENIYIN
+149 NNNK
-163 NNSDNNNNNIYPIDN
+163 IYPIDN
-178 NNLNNDLAQEI
+178 NNLINDLSKEI
-189 QNDNMKLGSALTM
+189 QNDNMKLGSALTL

-209 LLNLLKMKEGEINN
+209 LLNLLKIKEREINN
-223 LKQKI
+223 LKQQIDNFEIKI
-228 NNFET
+228 ND
-233 KINEIENK
+233 IENK
-241 YQNIIHSI
+241 YQNIIHSL

-271 KIDYDNI
+271 EIDYDNI

-299 MKLFFNLFN
+299 MKLFFDLFN

-374 SNDDFIQQENYS
+374 SNDDFIKQENYS

-404 RNMPKSNNYRI
+404 KSMNNINSIPKSNNYRI
-415 SKNNQMGERE
+415 SKNNQIGERE
-425 ISNSNSNHHHHIVHT
+425 ICNSSHHHHMIHS

-451 SNRSNRDTNLFDNLK
+451 SNRSNRDLNLFDNLK

>member
-1 MKVSRENSPIKG
+1 MKVNKEISPMKDY
-13 NLINMNNPNSYP
+13 LINMNNPISYP

-32 KVINKYKN
+32 KVINKYKS

-47 KRDLNELNFPQYPS
+47 KKDLNELKIPQYPS
-61 SEKKNNKYAK
+61 SEKKNNKYSK
-71 FTEEKQAETDTYFNK
+71 FAEMKQIETDPYFNK
-86 VYNNMQN
+86 VYNNIQN
-93 KNNNHFK
+93 KNNHFK

-107 YEDVNEGEKIN
+107 YEDINEEEKFN
-118 NQTNTNINTNTKRN
+118 NHTNTNRIKN
-132 NNYNYNFN
+132 NNYDYNFN
-140 YRNEFGNIN
+140 YKNDFTDLKLPNYNI
-149 LSECNNNKENIYIN
+149 NKENIYIN
-163 NNSDNNNNNIYPIDN
+163 NNSNNNIYQNDN
-178 NNLNNDLAQEI
+178 NNLNNDLSQEI

-223 LKQKI
+223 LKQQI
-228 NNFET
+228 DNFEI

-299 MKLFFNLFN
+299 MKLFFDLFN

-313 FNKTEILPDKNIF
+313 FNKTEILPDKIF

-395 KENNILKSN
+395 KENNILKSKK
-404 RNMPKSNNYRI
+404 NMNNINSIPKSNNYRI
-415 SKNNQMGERE
+415 SKNSQIGERE
-425 ISNSNSNHHHHIVHT
+425 ISNSNHHHHFIHS

-451 SNRSNRDTNLFDNLK
+451 SNRSNRDINLFDNLK

>member
-1 MKVSRENSPIKG
+1 MKVDKEIPSMKD
-13 NLINMNNPNSYP
+13 NLISMNNQNYYP

-32 KVINKYKN
+32 KVINKYKS

-47 KRDLNELNFPQYPS
+47 KRDLNELNIPQYPS
-61 SEKKNNKYAK
+61 SEKKNNKYSK
-71 FTEEKQAETDTYFNK
+71 FAEMKQTETDPYFNK
-86 VYNNMQN
+86 VYNNIQN
-93 KNNNHFK
+93 KNNLFK
-100 TEINNYI
+100 TEVNNYI
-107 YEDVNEGEKIN
+107 YEDVNEEEKLN
-118 NQTNTNINTNTKRN
+118 NHSNENKIRN
-132 NNYNYNFN
+132 NNYDYNFN
-140 YRNEFGNIN
+140 YKNDFIN
-149 LSECNNNKENIYIN
+149 LKLSEINKKKENIYN
-163 NNSDNNNNNIYPIDN
+163 NCKNINNNIYPIDN
-178 NNLNNDLAQEI
+178 NNLNNDLSQEI

-209 LLNLLKMKEGEINN
+209 LLNLLKIKEGEINN
-223 LKQKI
+223 LKQQI
-228 NNFET
+228 DNFEI

-290 DELRNYQKV
+290 GELRNYQRV
-299 MKLFFNLFN
+299 MKLFFDLFN

-313 FNKTEILPDKNIF
+313 FNKTEILPEKNIF
-326 IKESDFTEENA
+326 IKESDFTEKNA
-337 YLAVDVIDK
+337 YLAVDVINK

-374 SNDDFIQQENYS
+374 PNDDFIQQENYS

-404 RNMPKSNNYRI
+404 KNMNNINSIPKSNNYRI
-415 SKNNQMGERE
+415 SKNNQIGERE
-425 ISNSNSNHHHHIVHT
+425 LCNSNHHLHILHS

-466 LKITDLENQIKN
+466 IKITDLENQIKN

>member
-1 MKVSRENSPIKG
+1 MKVNKEISPMKDY
-13 NLINMNNPNSYP
+13 LININNPNSYP

-32 KVINKYKN
+32 KVINKYKS

-47 KRDLNELNFPQYPS
+47 KKDLNELKIPQYPS
-61 SEKKNNKYAK
+61 SEKKNNKYSK
-71 FTEEKQAETDTYFNK
+71 FAEMKQIETDPYFNK
-86 VYNNMQN
+86 VYNNIQN
-93 KNNNHFK
+93 KNNHFK

-107 YEDVNEGEKIN
+107 YEDINEEEKFN
-118 NQTNTNINTNTKRN
+118 NHTNTNRIKN
-132 NNYNYNFN
+132 NNYDYNFN
-140 YRNEFGNIN
+140 YKNDFTDLKLPNYNI
-149 LSECNNNKENIYIN
+149 NKENIYIN
-163 NNSDNNNNNIYPIDN
+163 NNSNNNIYQNDN
-178 NNLNNDLAQEI
+178 NNLNNDLSQEI

-209 LLNLLKMKEGEINN
+209 LLNLLKMKEEEINN
-223 LKQKI
+223 LKQQI
-228 NNFET
+228 DNFEI

-299 MKLFFNLFN
+299 MKLFFDLFN

-313 FNKTEILPDKNIF
+313 FNKTEILPDKIF

-395 KENNILKSN
+395 KENNILKSKK
-404 RNMPKSNNYRI
+404 NMNNINSIPKSNNYRI
-415 SKNNQMGERE
+415 SKNSQIGERE
-425 ISNSNSNHHHHIVHT
+425 ISNSNHHHHFIHS

-451 SNRSNRDTNLFDNLK
+451 SNRSNRDINLFDNLK

>member
-1 MKVSRENSPIKG
+1 MKVNKEISPMKDY
-13 NLINMNNPNSYP
+13 LININNPNSYP

-32 KVINKYKN
+32 KVINKYKS

-47 KRDLNELNFPQYPS
+47 KKDLNELKIPQYPS
-61 SEKKNNKYAK
+61 SEKKNNKYSK
-71 FTEEKQAETDTYFNK
+71 FAEMKQIETDPYFNK
-86 VYNNMQN
+86 VYNNIQN
-93 KNNNHFK
+93 KNNHFK

-107 YEDVNEGEKIN
+107 YEDINEEEKFN
-118 NQTNTNINTNTKRN
+118 NHTNTNRIKN
-132 NNYNYNFN
+132 NNYDYNFN
-140 YRNEFGNIN
+140 YKNDFTDLKLPNYNI
-149 LSECNNNKENIYIN
+149 NKENIYIN
-163 NNSDNNNNNIYPIDN
+163 NNSNNNIYQNDN
-178 NNLNNDLAQEI
+178 NNLNNDLSQEI

-223 LKQKI
+223 LKQQI
-228 NNFET
+228 DNFEI

-299 MKLFFNLFN
+299 MKLFFDLFN

-313 FNKTEILPDKNIF
+313 FNKTEILPDKIF

-395 KENNILKSN
+395 KENNILKSKK
-404 RNMPKSNNYRI
+404 NMNNINSIPKSNNYRI
-415 SKNNQMGERE
+415 SKNSQIGERE
-425 ISNSNSNHHHHIVHT
+425 ISNSNHHHHFIHS

-451 SNRSNRDTNLFDNLK
+451 SNRSNRDINLFDNLK

>member
-1 MKVSRENSPIKG
+1 MKVNKEISPMKDY
-13 NLINMNNPNSYP
+13 LINMNNPNSYP

-32 KVINKYKN
+32 KVINKYKS

-47 KRDLNELNFPQYPS
+47 KKDLNELKIPQYPS
-61 SEKKNNKYAK
+61 SEKKNNKYSK
-71 FTEEKQAETDTYFNK
+71 FAEMKQIETDPYFNK
-86 VYNNMQN
+86 VYNNIQN
-93 KNNNHFK
+93 KNNHFK

-107 YEDVNEGEKIN
+107 YEDINEEEKFN
-118 NQTNTNINTNTKRN
+118 NHTNTNRIKN
-132 NNYNYNFN
+132 NNYDYNFN
-140 YRNEFGNIN
+140 YKNDFTDLKLPNYNI
-149 LSECNNNKENIYIN
+149 NKENIYIN
-163 NNSDNNNNNIYPIDN
+163 NNSNNNIYQNDN
-178 NNLNNDLAQEI
+178 NNLNNDLSQEI

-223 LKQKI
+223 LKQQI
-228 NNFET
+228 DNFEI

-299 MKLFFNLFN
+299 MKLFFDLFN

-313 FNKTEILPDKNIF
+313 FNKTEILPDKIF

-395 KENNILKSN
+395 KENNILKSKK
-404 RNMPKSNNYRI
+404 NMNNINSIPKSNNYRI
-415 SKNNQMGERE
+415 SKNSQIGERE
-425 ISNSNSNHHHHIVHT
+425 ISNSNHHHHFIHS

-451 SNRSNRDTNLFDNLK
+451 SNRSNRDINLFDNLK

>member
-1 MKVSRENSPIKG
+1 MKVNKEISPMKDY
-13 NLINMNNPNSYP
+13 LINMNNPNSYP

-32 KVINKYKN
+32 KVINKYKS

-47 KRDLNELNFPQYPS
+47 KKDLNELKIPQYPS
-61 SEKKNNKYAK
+61 SEKKNNKYSK
-71 FTEEKQAETDTYFNK
+71 FAEMKQIETDPYFNK
-86 VYNNMQN
+86 VYNNIQN
-93 KNNNHFK
+93 KNNHFK

-107 YEDVNEGEKIN
+107 YEDINEEEKFN
-118 NQTNTNINTNTKRN
+118 NHTNTNRIKN
-132 NNYNYNFN
+132 NNYDYNFN
-140 YRNEFGNIN
+140 YKNDFTDLKLPNYNI
-149 LSECNNNKENIYIN
+149 NKENIYIN
-163 NNSDNNNNNIYPIDN
+163 NNSNNNNNIYQNDN
-178 NNLNNDLAQEI
+178 NNLNNDLSQEI

-209 LLNLLKMKEGEINN
+209 LLNLLKMKEEEINN
-223 LKQKI
+223 LKQQI
-228 NNFET
+228 DNFEI

-299 MKLFFNLFN
+299 MKLFFDLFN

-313 FNKTEILPDKNIF
+313 FNKTEILPDKIF

-395 KENNILKSN
+395 KENNILKSKK
-404 RNMPKSNNYRI
+404 NMNNINSIPKSNNYRI
-415 SKNNQMGERE
+415 SKNSQIGERE
-425 ISNSNSNHHHHIVHT
+425 ISNSNHHHHFIHS

-451 SNRSNRDTNLFDNLK
+451 SNRSNRDINLFDNLK